1 MAAATT
7 EITID
12 PFLALFGGE
21 LPEPAAPE
29 PGGQRSRSGCFT
41 CRRRKVKCDESR
53 PICEKCQIGQ
63 RDVSQ
68 LSSLLTLYT
77 ELTNSTVHLAA
88 R

>member
-53 PICEKCQIGQ
+53 PICEKCQIGH

-68 LSSLLTLYT
+68 LSFS
-77 ELTNSTVHLAA
+77 
-88 R
+88 